1 MVEDNGFKDAVEST
15 TISNPEGLQRCR
27 PFAYPSP
34 PSPLAVPRDPLSLPS
49 PPVPMSEPIRLAKRV
64 AELTGCSRS
73 EAEQYIEG
81 GWVTVDGETVEA
93 PQHPVTDER
102 VEIDPAAELGAAEPA
117 TLLLHKP
124 EGVAWQDAAALATP
138 ATHMAGDDSGVRP
151 LKRHLHRLTA
161 LVPLD
166 TEASGLMVL
175 SQDGRVWRRLSEDYA
190 QIEQEFLVEVR
201 GERGPYTLSRI
212 GHAATYQGRGLAP
225 CKVSWQNEVRLR
237 FAIKNVQPGELR
249 HRCREGGL
257 EVVSIRRLRIGRV
270 ALAKVPVGQW
280 RYLPPGTR
288 F

>member
-1 MVEDNGFKDAVEST
+1 MS
-15 TISNPEGLQRCR
+15 
-27 PFAYPSP
+27 
-34 PSPLAVPRDPLSLPS
+34 DP
-49 PPVPMSEPIRLAKRV
+49 VRLAKRV
-64 AELTGCSRS
+64 AELARCSRAD
-73 EAEQYIEG
+73 AEQYIKN
-81 GWVTVDGETVEA
+81 GWVRVDDRVVEDPA
-93 PQHPVTDER
+93 HPVSSEA
-102 VEIDPAAELGAAEPA
+102 VVVDPAARVEAVEPA
-117 TLLLHKP
+117 TILLHKP
-124 EGVAWQDAAALATP
+124 AGFDTISGPRPAAALVGP
-138 ATHMAGDDSGVRP
+138 ATHWPEDPSGVA
-151 LKRHLHRLTA
+151 LLERHFHRLTP

-166 TEASGLMVL
+166 AEASGLMVL

>member
-1 MVEDNGFKDAVEST
+1 MTEAE
-15 TISNPEGLQRCR
+15 R
-27 PFAYPSP
+27 
-34 PSPLAVPRDPLSLPS
+34 LSK
-49 PPVPMSEPIRLAKRV
+49 RLIQQTSCSRRE
-64 AELTGCSRS
+64 AEL
-73 EAEQYIEG
+73 YIEG
-81 GWVTVDGETVEA
+81 GWVTVDGQTVEA

-102 VEIDPAAELGAAEPA
+102 VEIDPAAELGAAEPV

-124 EGVAWQDAAALATP
+124 EGIAWQEAAALAVP
-138 ATHMAGDDSGVRP
+138 ATHMVDDDSGVRP

-166 TEASGLMVL
+166 IEASGLMVL

-190 QIEQEFLVEVR
+190 QIEQEFVVEVR
-201 GERGPYTLSRI
+201 GETGPYTLSRI
-212 GHAATYQGRGLAP
+212 GHVSTYQGVGLAP

-257 EVVSIRRLRIGRV
+257 DVVSIRRLRIGRV
-270 ALAKVPVGQW
+270 ALGKVPVGQW
-280 RYLPPGTR
+280 RYLPAGVR